1 MPHGRPSL
9 ACVGWSSSL
18 LSLLS
23 CGPAPTMLTHSV
35 RTRQIY
41 RGQNLTIIQSFQV
54 WVILTLGWSQRILCD
69 VLPSN
74 PHLHTTDSAE
84 DRRGR
89 ILDNLI
95 DFSSAVLDDETGLKC
110 VRTDETVETVE
121 REKLLSCTH
130 SSINICHYTYVT
142 KFSPFQPR
150 VCEDVYSKKCNIVF
164 SRRAQETTERH
175 CYRPWTRRCG
185 LQEGQEG
192 QEEEGGRSQ
201 CRRVTE
207 SWCVTRYQEDK
218 GTALTSC
225 NKIPQTLCSP
235 ANCQIVQVTS
245 DPRPSDNCS
254 LIFCQVREDNN

>member
-1 MPHGRPSL
+1 
-9 ACVGWSSSL
+9 
-18 LSLLS
+18 
-23 CGPAPTMLTHSV
+23 MLTHSV
-35 RTRQIY
+35 RIHETSWSD
-41 RGQNLTIIQSFQV
+41 NLSLTIVQSFQV
-54 WVILTLGWSQRILCD
+54 WVILTLGCSQILCD

-74 PHLHTTDSAE
+74 PHLDTGDSEE

-95 DFSSAVLDDETGLKC
+95 DFSSAVLDEETGLKC

-164 SRRAQETTERH
+164 TRRAEETTEQH
-175 CYRPWTRRCG
+175 CYRPWSRRCD
-185 LQEGQEG
+185 QEG
-192 QEEEGGRSQ
+192 QEEGQGARSQ
-201 CRRVTE
+201 CRRVSE
-207 SWCVTRYQEDK
+207 SWCVTRYEADK

-245 DPRPSDNCS
+245 GPRPSDNCS

>member
-1 MPHGRPSL
+1 MI
-9 ACVGWSSSL
+9 
-18 LSLLS
+18 LSLGSSQTLS
-23 CGPAPTMLTHSV
+23 H
-35 RTRQIY
+35 
-41 RGQNLTIIQSFQV
+41 
-54 WVILTLGWSQRILCD
+54 

-74 PHLHTTDSAE
+74 PHLDITDTQE

-95 DFSSAVLDDETGLKC
+95 DFSSAVLDEETGLKC

-164 SRRAQETTERH
+164 TRRAEETTEQH
-175 CYRPWTRRCG
+175 CYRPWSRRCD
-185 LQEGQEG
+185 QEVEG
-192 QEEEGGRSQ
+192 EEEEEGGARSQ
-201 CRRVTE
+201 CRRVSE
-207 SWCVTRYQEDK
+207 SWCVTRYQEGK
-218 GTALTSC
+218 ALTSC

-245 DPRPSDNCS
+245 APRPSHNCS
-254 LIFCQVREDNN
+254 PIFCQVPDDNN